1 MIVVR
6 PGLKTLTEPVFCE
19 VVIVAMLL
27 SDEVNVHGAGEFE
40 EGAMIVKMF
49 GVVGVWLYVTSLNSP
64 IAVVAPRIVN
74 VIVNVEDP

>member
-6 PGLKTLTEPVFCE
+6 PGLRILTEPVFCE

-49 GVVGVWLYVTSLNSP
+49 VVVGDWL
-64 IAVVAPRIVN
+64 
-74 VIVNVEDP
+74 

>member
-6 PGLKTLTEPVFCE
+6 PGLKTLTAPVFCT

-40 EGAMIVKMF
+40 EGAMIEKVF
-49 GVVGVWLYVTSLNSP
+49 VVVGDWLYVTSLNSP

-74 VIVNVEDP
+74 VIVSVEDP

>member
-6 PGLKTLTEPVFCE
+6 PGFNTLTEPVFCE

-27 SDEVNVHGAGEFE
+27 SEEVNVHGAGELE

-49 GVVGVWLYVTSLNSP
+49 AVVGVWLYVTSLNSP
-64 IAVVAPRIVN
+64 IAVVAQRIVN

>member
-6 PGLKTLTEPVFCE
+6 PGFNTLTEPVFCT

-40 EGAMIVKMF
+40 EGAMIEKVF
-49 GVVGVWLYVTSLNSP
+49 VVVGDWL
-64 IAVVAPRIVN
+64 
-74 VIVNVEDP
+74 